1 MREEQRPFW
10 LAIDD
15 TEFSTRIDCEAY
27 ETELRRQDYLER
39 QSIRADE
46 FLTEN
51 GITGRSAS
59 RASNIMQAFNEWDY
73 GVSVWSDTGMKET

>member
-15 TEFSTRIDCEAY
+15 TEFSTRIGCEAY

-39 QSIRADE
+39 QSIRVDE
-46 FLTEN
+46 FLAEN

-59 RASNIMQAFNEWDY
+59 RARNIMQAFNEWDY
-73 GVSVWSDTGMKET
+73 GGSVCSDAVANET